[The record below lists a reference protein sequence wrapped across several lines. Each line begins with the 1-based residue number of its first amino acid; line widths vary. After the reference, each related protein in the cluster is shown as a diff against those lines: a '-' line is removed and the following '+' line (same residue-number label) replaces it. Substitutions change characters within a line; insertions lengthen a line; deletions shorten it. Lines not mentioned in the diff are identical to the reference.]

1 MNSTESAKRP
11 SGKRP
16 KKRKFTG
23 NIHTRCKAV
32 HSVDESLNNSASGK
46 KIRLQD
52 VHSSFNEH
60 DDCFDGYRVFDK
72 TIMFTNIQNF
82 ASCKKCGG
90 DIKLSEKR
98 VRGLSSVFS
107 IECKNCKD
115 LCSFR
120 NSKILGKGKNIL
132 EINRRFV
139 HAMRTIGQGHAA
151 MTTFCGVIDFPPP
164 VAEKSY
170 NNIINKLQLCS
181 KEVAEASMQSAAL
194 EEVTLTNS
202 SDIIISG
209 DGTWKTRG
217 YSSRVGVCAVIGD
230 KTGKCI
236 DAEVMSSFC
245 KGCDSWKRRK
255 GSPAYKKWKIL
266 HVKEC
271 LKNHNGS
278 AGMMETVG
286 MVRIFQ
292 RSLSHHSVRYTSYI
306 GDGDSKT
313 FSSIT
318 ASNPY
323 GEDITVSK
331 IECVGHVQKRMG
343 TRLRKLKQMSSK
355 LSDGK
360 SIRGKG
366 RLTDR
371 MIDLVTMY
379 YGNAI
384 RQNKTCLSD
393 MRKAVWAVYF
403 HIRSSD
409 EEPLHSFCPVGPNSW
424 CKYQN
429 QVVEGSVETFRHSN
443 KLPVAVMD
451 AIKPVF
457 NDLSQPKLL
466 QKCLGGKTQNNNES
480 INSLIWKLC
489 PKTLGCGR
497 KIVDISTNEAI
508 VIFNDGNQGRLKIMQ
523 SLGLTVFQ
531 FAHKFVTLV
540 DIKRIKT
547 AEVHFNLRTKEVRQA
562 KRMQFKTTSVINQ
575 VLNSD
580 SNNPYMGL
588 NTCTPLI
595 RKVVGRQII
604 DSSTKESVFGLHD
617 IWIFSDS
624 RSAIQHL
631 ANWRNVRDFTDTD
644 ILKIQKRLSLS
655 RQIHF
660 HRISSHVNITGNEIA
675 YSLDRTGAGETTTPA
690 APLTYL
696 EIFSKYKANIKAIWM
711 IPPLNP

>member
-1 MNSTESAKRP
+1 ML
-11 SGKRP
+11 GKR
-16 KKRKFTG
+16 
-23 NIHTRCKAV
+23 
-32 HSVDESLNNSASGK
+32 
-46 KIRLQD
+46 
-52 VHSSFNEH
+52 
-60 DDCFDGYRVFDK
+60 
-72 TIMFTNIQNF
+72 
-82 ASCKKCGG
+82 
-90 DIKLSEKR
+90 
-98 VRGLSSVFS
+98 
-107 IECKNCKD
+107 
-115 LCSFR
+115 
-120 NSKILGKGKNIL
+120 KNIP

-139 HAMRTIGQGHAA
+139 YASRTIGQGYAA
-151 MTTFCGVIDFPPP
+151 M
-164 VAEKSY
+164 
-170 NNIINKLQLCS
+170 
-181 KEVAEASMQSAAL
+181 
-194 EEVTLTNS
+194 
-202 SDIIISG
+202 
-209 DGTWKTRG
+209 
-217 YSSRVGVCAVIGD
+217 
-230 KTGKCI
+230 
-236 DAEVMSSFC
+236 MSSFC
-245 KGCDSWKRRK
+245 KECDSWKRRK

-278 AGMMETVG
+278 DGMMETVG

-292 RSLSHHSVRYTSYI
+292 RSLSHRSVRCTSYI

-323 GEDITVSK
+323 GEDI
-331 IECVGHVQKRMG
+331 GLVQKRME
-343 TRLRKLKQMSSK
+343 TRLRKLKQMSCK

-360 SIRGKG
+360 SIGGKG

-371 MIDLVTMY
+371 MIDLITTY

-429 QVVEGSVETFRHSN
+429 QVLEGSVETFRHSN

-497 KIVDISTNEAI
+497 KIVGISTNEAI

-523 SLGLTVFQ
+523 SLGLTVGQ

-562 KRMQFKTTSVINQ
+562 KRMQFKTTCKK
-575 VLNSD
+575 L
-580 SNNPYMGL
+580 
-588 NTCTPLI
+588 TE
-595 RKVVGRQII
+595 
-604 DSSTKESVFGLHD
+604 KEGTSY
-617 IWIFSDS
+617 
-624 RSAIQHL
+624 AC
-631 ANWRNVRDFTDTD
+631 
-644 ILKIQKRLSLS
+644 
-655 RQIHF
+655 
-660 HRISSHVNITGNEIA
+660 
-675 YSLDRTGAGETTTPA
+675 GE
-690 APLTYL
+690 
-696 EIFSKYKANIKAIWM
+696 F
-711 IPPLNP
+711 